1 MPDLGKAYVQIVPSA
16 EGIEGSITD
25 IISPEAK
32 MAGELSGASL
42 GKELGAVAAKTIEAL
57 GIGKMISDSIGNG
70 MDFEGSLTKA
80 STLFSGTSEEFAALS
95 DQIMDISSKT
105 GVAASQLA
113 EAAYSAES
121 ASVPMENL
129 GGMIEASAQLATAGF
144 TDIDTALSATAKTMN
159 AYGMMSDDFA
169 ETQAN
174 MEKVQRILIQ
184 TQNKGI
190 TTVDELGASLA
201 QVTPTAASF
210 GVSFEQVGAALAGM
224 TAQGTPTAQATTQL
238 NSLIAEL
245 GKEGTTASNHFR
257 ELTEHIQEGG
267 LSFAEAME
275 RGWDM
280 SDVLSLM
287 DEGAA
292 EAGVSM
298 VDMFSSIEAGKAALS
313 IWNSDWAGN
322 MDAMATESDVVGEA
336 YETMADT
343 VSFKAEQIKTSLTNM
358 GIEAFSASADT
369 LQAIL
374 DGLSQIFEEVAPY
387 VEKLGGA
394 FVALGDTIGAM
405 ISDMLGLD
413 ESFSA
418 TDTSIEVLQLALS
431 DVTDAVTWL
440 SEHSEVLA
448 AVIGVLAG
456 AFIALN
462 WPIVAVT
469 GAIAAVV
476 AVGIA
481 LYKNWDTIKSTLS
494 NTWNSIKQTASSVW
508 GSIKQTASTT
518 WEGIKSTITK
528 PIEAAKGTIKSII
541 DTIKGFFSFSISWP
555 HIPMPHFAISPAG
568 WKIGDLLKGSIPSL
582 GIDWYAKGG
591 VFESAALIGVG
602 EKGREAAIPLQG
614 SYMRP
619 FARAIAEEMGGAGG
633 NVFNVTMNATGTE
646 NPEQYAQRAVRE
658 LRRLA
663 RMGAI

>member
-1 MPDLGKAYVQIVPSA
+1 
-16 EGIEGSITD
+16 
-25 IISPEAK
+25 
-32 MAGELSGASL
+32 
-42 GKELGAVAAKTIEAL
+42 
-57 GIGKMISDSIGNG
+57 
-70 MDFEGSLTKA
+70 
-80 STLFSGTSEEFAALS
+80 
-95 DQIMDISSKT
+95 
-105 GVAASQLA
+105 
-113 EAAYSAES
+113 
-121 ASVPMENL
+121 
-129 GGMIEASAQLATAGF
+129 
-144 TDIDTALSATAKTMN
+144 
-159 AYGMMSDDFA
+159 
-169 ETQAN
+169 
-174 MEKVQRILIQ
+174 
-184 TQNKGI
+184 
-190 TTVDELGASLA
+190 
-201 QVTPTAASF
+201 
-210 GVSFEQVGAALAGM
+210 
-224 TAQGTPTAQATTQL
+224 
-238 NSLIAEL
+238 
-245 GKEGTTASNHFR
+245 
-257 ELTEHIQEGG
+257 
-267 LSFAEAME
+267 
-275 RGWDM
+275 M